1 MIQKNEKIQ
10 RFSFEMILENI
21 VKVAFWFSLALVFVL
36 FILVFGENKRF
47 LIFHKILPCYLTFL
61 LS

>member
-36 FILVFGENKRF
+36 FILIFGENKKVF
-47 LIFHKILPCYLTFL
+47 NF
-61 LS
+61 S